1 MKTKLPEKS
10 ILNGVPHDYLD
21 SYDDALNASK
31 ISIEQVGKAFFASSP
46 AWVDWLFDIRNRVVS
61 MLGLK
66 TSGAESK
73 EAVIQNIK
81 CEVGESIG
89 LFKIFAKTE
98 NEIVMGEDD
107 KHLDFRV
114 SLFLDR
120 QNNLLVVST
129 IVKIHNW
136 LGRLY
141 FLPVKPFHKIIVPV
155 MTKGITNEINKA

>member
-10 ILNGVPHDYLD
+10 ILNGVSHDYLD
-21 SYDDALNASK
+21 TYAAALNASN
-31 ISIEQVGKAFFASSP
+31 IPIEQVGKAFFASSP

-73 EAVIQNIK
+73 EVVIQNIK
-81 CEVGESIG
+81 CEVGESVG

-120 QNNLLVVST
+120 QNNLLIVST